1 MKENTH
7 CHRHTREIVCHPKRV
22 CAQSCVYVRATH
34 ARLGWSSNPPRLRNA
49 PRVPLSFRTDG
60 RHRGNAGPH
69 SPTNTFGRMDS
80 HGNASKETARNARIR
95 SATLRISSSEA
106 PQELPQTNRMFS
118 TEKPQT
124 LMHHVRDN
132 CPTEQPKVAR
142 TMIKHS
148 AELEEVS
155 WNWLGLFQ
163 VHSSKR

>member
-1 MKENTH
+1 MNNHATLRDMNPAYKTLMAVKEETH

-80 HGNASKETARNARIR
+80 HGNASKETARRARIR
-95 SATLRISSSEA
+95 SATLRISSSEE
-106 PQELPQTNRMFS
+106 PQELPRKQIGFS
-118 TEKPQT
+118 R
-124 LMHHVRDN
+124 LRN
-132 CPTEQPKVAR
+132 L
-142 TMIKHS
+142 KH
-148 AELEEVS
+148 
-155 WNWLGLFQ
+155 
-163 VHSSKR
+163 